1 MNRCINSRNRA
12 LAAALGAALGA
23 ALIAALPATA
33 APAAKTPAPEVVVRS
48 VFVMPTNPNE
58 GHDPFFPTSTRPYE
72 TAMAGKPHIGDVSS
86 LVLKG
91 ISGPTDNRLAIINN
105 HTFGTGDEQDLVT
118 SQGRIHVRCVEIK
131 TDTVVIETAGQRH
144 ELKYATNP

>member
-1 MNRCINSRNRA
+1 MAAGLCVA
-12 LAAALGAALGA
+12 LVTVFPVAAAPTTK
-23 ALIAALPATA
+23 PA
-33 APAAKTPAPEVVVRS
+33 APEVVVRS

-58 GHDPFFPTSTRPYE
+58 GRDPFFPNSSRPYE

-91 ISGPTDNRLAIINN
+91 VSGPPDARLAIINN
-105 HTFGTGDEQDLVT
+105 HTFGIGDEQDLVT
-118 SQGRIHVRCVEIK
+118 SQGRIHIRCIEIK
-131 TDTVVIETAGQRH
+131 TNSVVIESAGQRH